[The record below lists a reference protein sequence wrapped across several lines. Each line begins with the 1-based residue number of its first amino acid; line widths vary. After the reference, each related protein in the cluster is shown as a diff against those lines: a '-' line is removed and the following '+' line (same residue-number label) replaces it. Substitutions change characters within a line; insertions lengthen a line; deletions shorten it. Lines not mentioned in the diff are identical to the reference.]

1 MTKLEGVARAM
12 WAAKQSM
19 YVHDTTT
26 KWSSVHRKSWAYEET
41 MLMAQAALDYLKQ
54 PTPAS
59 EPLLYGQGP
68 ELTIEQI
75 KAMEKLP

>member
-1 MTKLEGVARAM
+1 MTNLEGVARAIYAGM
-12 WAAKQSM
+12 RAS
-19 YVHDTTT
+19 DL
-26 KWSSVHRKSWAYEET
+26 RSWEEADP
-41 MLMAQAALDYLKQ
+41 LVSEICRVYAQAALDYLKQ